1 MRPSV
6 LIVDDEPAILFAISE
21 FLTARGYAV
30 ECASEVEEA
39 QALVSNIDFDVVIT
53 DINLSPIAHSGGLLV
68 ISCIRERGLR
78 ARVVVLTAHASP
90 ETTAEAHRLGIDLFL
105 RKPVVLSDL
114 ATAIEALQEGPHVV

>member
-1 MRPSV
+1 MRSSV

-30 ECASEVEEA
+30 ECAREVEEA

-53 DINLSPIAHSGGLLV
+53 DINLSPIDQAGGLLV
-68 ISCIRERGLR
+68 ISRIRERGLR
-78 ARVVVLTAHASP
+78 ARVVVLTAHATP
-90 ETTAEAHRLGIDLFL
+90 EMTAEAYRLGIDLFL

-114 ATAIEALQEGPHVV
+114 ANAIETLQEDSLVV